1 MNDQLF
7 TDGYILLS
15 RKLIDSKIWQ
25 KPPLYLKIWVYLLL
39 KAQHQQYKNLKRGQ
53 LRVSIPE
60 IQAAMTY
67 KIGYR
72 TEQPT
77 KKQVWCVL
85 EWLRNPDEGIT
96 KGATKEPMIETTKG
110 THGMLVNILNYNLY
124 QDPKNYESN
133 NEGNNKGTTKE
144 QRKER
149 QGNNTNKN
157 DKNDKNIYISPKG
170 DISSKDDIDFQK
182 LLNFYNTTC
191 KSLPSITAI
200 TPKRKQA
207 INARVREHGQEA
219 VYEMLKKA
227 GRSCFLSGQNKNGWV
242 ASFDWIFRPNNFV
255 KVLEGNYEDKDPD
268 KQTTNVRPF
277 KTRAEIEEEQF
288 QRAKD
293 IAFENLKKEGYFD
306 DEG

>member
-1 MNDQLF
+1 MEGWVKL
-7 TDGYILLS
+7 YRELLE
-15 RKLIDSKIWQ
+15 KPIWQ
-25 KPPLYLKIWVYLLL
+25 CSSPEHKVILVTLLL
-39 KAQHQQYKNLKRGQ
+39 MANHEEKEWIWQGKKYKCKPGQFITSLKGIAEKSGTSIKNVRTALKNFEILYGFLANKSTNKNRLITIINWELYQQTDNKVASK
-53 LRVSIPE
+53 
-60 IQAAMTY
+60 QASKWQAS
-67 KIGYR
+67 G
-72 TEQPT
+72 
-77 KKQVWCVL
+77 KQV
-85 EWLRNPDEGIT
+85 
-96 KGATKEPMIETTKG
+96 A
-110 THGMLVNILNYNLY
+110 
-124 QDPKNYESN
+124 
-133 NEGNNKGTTKE
+133 
-144 QRKER
+144 
-149 QGNNTNKN
+149 TNKN

-170 DISSKDDIDFQK
+170 DTSSKDDIDFQK